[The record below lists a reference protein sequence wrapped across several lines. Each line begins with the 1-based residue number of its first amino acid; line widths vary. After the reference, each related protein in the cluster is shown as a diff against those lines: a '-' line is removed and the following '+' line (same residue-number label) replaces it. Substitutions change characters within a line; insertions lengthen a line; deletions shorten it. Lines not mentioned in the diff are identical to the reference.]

1 MIVTQIYGGL
11 GNQMFQYAAG
21 RALSL
26 AHQEALG
33 LDTSE
38 FDSYALHQGFELT
51 RVFGLNTPQLS
62 REQLRQSFGWR
73 VLPLAQRLAARWPH
87 FHLADQRMV
96 LEPHLDYWPGMA
108 NVPAHA
114 YLRGYWQS
122 DRYFQACPDTIRADF
137 QFKDPLQGQALA
149 WAEHMQAVPSVSLH
163 IRRGDYVANPATLAY
178 HGMCSPD
185 YYRQAVDA
193 MAAQVNHPEFFVFSD
208 DLPWARENFKLPYPV
223 HYVDGN
229 VGAASYRDMQ
239 LMSLCR
245 HHIIANSSYSWWGA
259 WLNARAN
266 KHVMAPAR
274 WFAAR
279 PTPEGLYPETWT
291 VLS

>member
-1 MIVTQIYGGL
+1 MIVTKIYGGL

-26 AHQEALG
+26 ARNEALG

-38 FDSYALHQGFELT
+38 FGTYALHHGFELT

-62 REQLRQSFGWR
+62 RLRLHQFFGWH

-87 FHLADQRMV
+87 SPLADKRMII
-96 LEPHLDYWPGMA
+96 EPHLDYWAGIVD
-108 NVPAHA
+108 VPAHA

-122 DRYFQACPDTIRADF
+122 DRYFQACADIIRSDF
-137 QFKDPLQGQALA
+137 QFRDPLQGQALT
-149 WAEHMQAVPSVSLH
+149 WAEHIQAVPAVSLH
-163 IRRGDYVANPATLAY
+163 IRRGDYVANPTTLAY
-178 HGMCSPD
+178 HGVCSPD

-193 MAAQVNHPEFFVFSD
+193 MVAQVNRPEFFVFSD
-208 DLPWARENFKLPYPV
+208 DLDWARENCKLPHPV
-223 HYVDGN
+223 HYVHGN
-229 VGAASYRDMQ
+229 VGVSSYRDMQ

-245 HHIIANSSYSWWGA
+245 HHIIANSSFSWWGA
-259 WLNARAN
+259 WLNARTD
-266 KHVMAPAR
+266 KRVMAPAH

-279 PTPEGLYPETWT
+279 PTPKGLHPDTWT